1 MRALPNGYQENPDMD
16 NVIVRRA
23 RKEHR
28 CAGGHDGQ
36 KRTRCADPIQKGEV
50 YIEYVGESP
59 LYESGYHYHLD
70 HAVEQ
75 GLIKERKDNYDC
87 RT

>member
-1 MRALPNGYQENPDMD
+1 MNALPENYRESDDMD
-16 NVIVRRA
+16 NVYVRRA

-28 CAGGHDGQ
+28 CAGGHNGE
-36 KRTRCADPIQKGEV
+36 KRTRCEQPINRGEI

-70 HAVEQ
+70 HAVQQ
-75 GLIKERKDNYDC
+75 GLIRSNHSDN
-87 RT
+87 